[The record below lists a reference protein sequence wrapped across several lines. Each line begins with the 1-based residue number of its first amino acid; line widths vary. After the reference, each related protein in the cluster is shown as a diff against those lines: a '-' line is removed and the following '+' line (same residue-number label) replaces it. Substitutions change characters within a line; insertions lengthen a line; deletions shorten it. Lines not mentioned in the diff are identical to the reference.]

1 MSKEAEELRKTLR
14 SRREQAEVEE
24 KRAATEA
31 ERQKAERAELLR
43 LLGSIVRPVF
53 EEAAAAFTQEGYEAK
68 VTDKLD
74 DASQSIYL
82 RVGERPKGSS
92 GEKLTATLRGDRASF
107 SFSMPTPDGPVEADG
122 LEVSELTAEKV
133 WSMVYSLA
141 KRLPL

>member
-24 KRAATEA
+24 KRVATEA
-31 ERQKAERAELLR
+31 ERQKAEREELLR

-53 EEAAAAFTQEGYEAK
+53 EEAAAAFTEEGYEAK

-74 DASQSIYL
+74 DASQSIFL

-92 GEKLTATLRGDRASF
+92 GEKLTATLRGDRVSF
-107 SFSMPTPDGPVEADG
+107 SFSMPTPGPVEADG